1 MPAPESHQPASLPQ
15 QAVVVAGSH
24 GLIGTALVR
33 ALRADGHTVRTLVR
47 GPSSAPTETTW
58 DPSRG
63 QLPHDA
69 LDGADAVVNLAGAG
83 VGDHRWTDAY
93 RRTILDSRVST
104 TTLLAERLATL
115 GHDAPVLV
123 QASAIGIY
131 GERGDEVLTETSA
144 RGEGFLADVVEQWEA
159 STAGAVEAGVRVA
172 LARSGIVL
180 SPEGGA
186 LGRLLPLVRWG
197 VGGRLGS
204 GRQFWSW
211 ITLEDE
217 VRALRHLM
225 TSPVSGPVNLT
236 APDPARNAEITRAL
250 GSAFHRP
257 TIVGVPA
264 VALKIALGEFSSEIL
279 GSQRV
284 LPTVLTESDF
294 EFSHPSLDAAA
305 AWLTPRP

>member
-1 MPAPESHQPASLPQ
+1 MPPLAGDPLT
-15 QAVVVAGSH
+15 VVVAGSS

-47 GPSSAPTETTW
+47 GPVSSPTQTSW
-58 DPSRG
+58 DPARG
-63 QLPHDA
+63 HLPDDA

-83 VGDHRWTDAY
+83 VGDHRWSDSY

-104 TTLLAERLATL
+104 TSLLARRLSTAE
-115 GHDAPVLV
+115 HPAPVLV
-123 QASAIGIY
+123 QSSAIGIY
-131 GERGDEVLTETSA
+131 GDRGDEVLTEDSA
-144 RGEGFLADVVEQWEA
+144 RGDGFLADVVEQWEDATTVA
-159 STAGAVEAGVRVA
+159 SDAGVRVA

-180 SPEGGA
+180 APSGGA
-186 LGRLLPLVRWG
+186 LGRLLPLVRLG

-217 VRALRHLM
+217 VRALRHLI

-236 APDPARNAEITRAL
+236 APEPARNAAITAAL

-257 TIVGVPA
+257 TILPVPA
-264 VALKIALGEFSSEIL
+264 VALKVALGEFSSEIL

-284 LPTVLTESDF
+284 LPAVLTRSGF
-294 EFSHPSLDAAA
+294 GFTHPSLDPAA
-305 AWLTPRP
+305 AWLRETR